1 MHQETITYEN
11 FNGVQVKENHMF
23 NITKAE
29 LMQMEL
35 SEEGSYQ
42 IRLQKLIDTK
52 DVKELIRLFTGLIDI
67 SYGIKSEDGKHFR
80 KSPEILAN
88 FKDTNAY
95 AELYMSLVSDAD
107 HASRFVNGIFPKD
120 LIEQAKATPEYQAQI
135 RALGN

>member
-11 FNGVQVKENHMF
+11 FNGVQVKEIAMF
-23 NITKAE
+23 NISKAE
-29 LMQMEL
+29 IMQMEL
-35 SEEGSYQ
+35 SEEGSYRT
-42 IRLQKLIDTK
+42 RLQKLIDTK

-80 KSPEILAN
+80 KSPEILED

-95 AELYMSLVSDAD
+95 VELYMSLVSDAD

-120 LIEQAKATPEYQAQI
+120 LIEEAKASPEYQAQI
-135 RALGN
+135 RALTN